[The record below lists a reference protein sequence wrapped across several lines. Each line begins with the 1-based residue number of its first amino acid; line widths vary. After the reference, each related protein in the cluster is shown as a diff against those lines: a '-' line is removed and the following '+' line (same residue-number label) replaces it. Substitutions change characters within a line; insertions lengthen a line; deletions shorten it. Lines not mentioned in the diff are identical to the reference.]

1 MNPNGFH
8 APNATDGER
17 HEKGSFHHCR
27 QMFRHGLLN
36 GSRFMEQGG
45 AHARIRP
52 YYFSGISFPQKKF
65 QEMDYVSVRVRPG
78 GNQEHP
84 ITEVTDSKKA
94 GNIVGGVK
102 DNGAS
107 LDC

>member
-1 MNPNGFH
+1 
-8 APNATDGER
+8 
-17 HEKGSFHHCR
+17 
-27 QMFRHGLLN
+27 
-36 GSRFMEQGG
+36 MEQGG
-45 AHARIRP
+45 VHACNRP
-52 YYFSGISFPQKKF
+52 YYFSRISFPQKKI
-65 QEMDYVSVRVRPG
+65 QEMAYVSVRVRPG

-94 GNIVGGVK
+94 GNIIGGVK

>member
-1 MNPNGFH
+1 
-8 APNATDGER
+8 
-17 HEKGSFHHCR
+17 
-27 QMFRHGLLN
+27 
-36 GSRFMEQGG
+36 MEQGG
-45 AHARIRP
+45 VHACNRP

-65 QEMDYVSVRVRPG
+65 QEMAYISVRVHPG

-84 ITEVTDSKKA
+84 ITEVMDSKKA
-94 GNIVGGVK
+94 GDTIGGVK

>member
-1 MNPNGFH
+1 MHQAILFLQNFVP
-8 APNATDGER
+8 T
-17 HEKGSFHHCR
+17 
-27 QMFRHGLLN
+27 
-36 GSRFMEQGG
+36 
-45 AHARIRP
+45 
-52 YYFSGISFPQKKF
+52 KKL
-65 QEMDYVSVRVRPG
+65 QETAYVSVRVHLR

-94 GNIVGGVK
+94 GDVVGGVK

>member
-1 MNPNGFH
+1 
-8 APNATDGER
+8 
-17 HEKGSFHHCR
+17 
-27 QMFRHGLLN
+27 
-36 GSRFMEQGG
+36 MEQGG
-45 AHARIRP
+45 VHACNRQAILFLQNFIP
-52 YYFSGISFPQKKF
+52 TKKF
-65 QEMDYVSVRVRPG
+65 QEMAYVSVRVRPG